1 MDKKEKTYYYRYILT
16 NRMVN
21 DIMLN
26 RHTYCNIFLIYTVCI
41 ARITIES
48 NSFSVLC
55 IRYA

>member
-26 RHTYCNIFLIYTVCI
+26 RHTYCNIFFDIYSMYCKD
-41 ARITIES
+41 
-48 NSFSVLC
+48 ND
-55 IRYA
+55 